1 MNRFVRI
8 ATMTI
13 AAAIALSAGCA
24 RQAKHQL
31 AITGAPED
39 FSTIGVYNVN
49 ITNASGTVDILTKS
63 NLEAPFIEVKRS
75 RPRVEGVMAGPG
87 RHPEQYAN
95 AVFSESG
102 GVANITIN
110 STAGDVAS
118 AGEWVRIIVYV
129 RSLGHVK
136 VRNSGGHV
144 LVRNAHGGLDIQN
157 ATTRLGHGDITCT
170 SPYPVKA
177 PILLSTDDGIID
189 LYMPPTADVKVDA
202 TTGNGVVQVSA
213 RKSKVMN
220 VVEKH
225 MSWTGNVNAATH
237 EVTTRAGKGDI
248 KIRIGSAE

>member
-1 MNRFVRI
+1 MNRFVRF
-8 ATMTI
+8 ATMSL
-13 AAAIALSAGCA
+13 ASAILLSAGCA

-31 AITGAPED
+31 PLTGAPAD

-49 ITNASGTVDILTKS
+49 ITNASGTVHVLTKS
-63 NLEAPFIEVKRS
+63 DLEAPFIEVKRS

-87 RHPEQYAN
+87 RNPEQYSN
-95 AVFSESG
+95 AVFSETDG
-102 GVANITIN
+102 AGNITIN

-136 VRNSGGHV
+136 IRNSGGHV
-144 LVRNAHGGLDIQN
+144 LVQNAHGGLDIQN
-157 ATTRLGHGDITCT
+157 ATTSLGHGNITCT
-170 SPYPVKA
+170 SPFPITA
-177 PILLSTDDGIID
+177 PILLSTNEGDID
-189 LYMPPTADVKVDA
+189 LYMLPTADVKVDA
-202 TTGNGVVQVSA
+202 STGNGVVQVSA
-213 RKSKVMN
+213 RNSTVMN

-237 EVTTRAGKGDI
+237 QVTTRAGKGDI